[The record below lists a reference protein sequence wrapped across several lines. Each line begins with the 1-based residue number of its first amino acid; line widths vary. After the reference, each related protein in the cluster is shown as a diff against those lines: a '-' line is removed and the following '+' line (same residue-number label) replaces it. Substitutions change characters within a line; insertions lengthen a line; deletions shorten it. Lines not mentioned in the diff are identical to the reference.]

1 MEFDG
6 ARRIMK
12 RVPLGRTGRTVSA
25 IGFGCAG
32 LSQARDEAGTALS
45 FETMQAALD
54 QGMDFFDT
62 ADLYGIGHNE
72 ELIGRFIRQ
81 GARDRVVIGTKFGS
95 MPAGADGMP
104 STDNS
109 PAHIARA
116 CDASLKRLGIEV
128 IDLYYMHRR
137 DPNVPIEESVGAMSR
152 LVEAGKVRW
161 LGLSEVSAA
170 TLRAACAIHPI
181 TALESEYS
189 LWMREPE
196 ETVIDA
202 CRELGVS
209 FVPFSPLGRAF
220 LTGTLDTEEFAPNDM
235 RAKLPRFHGEAAAH
249 NRRLVAD
256 LAEIAR
262 RRNVTPAQLALAW
275 LLAKSDAA
283 LSIIPIPGTRRPKYV
298 AENAAAAAIELA
310 PADIEELETL
320 FAPDAVAGP
329 RYHEIERARAGL

>member
-1 MEFDG
+1 M
-6 ARRIMK
+6 R
-12 RVPLGRTGRTVSA
+12 RVPLGRTGHTAPA

-32 LSQARDEAGTALS
+32 LSQSRDEAGIAQA

-54 QGMDFFDT
+54 EGMNFFDT
-62 ADLYGIGHNE
+62 ADLYGLGHNE
-72 ELIGRFIRQ
+72 ELIGRFIAE
-81 GARDRVVIGTKFGS
+81 GTRDRIILCTKYGS
-95 MPAGADGMP
+95 LPAGADGMP
-104 STDNS
+104 GVDNS

-116 CDASLKRLGIEV
+116 CDASLKRLGIDV

-137 DPNVPIEESVGAMSR
+137 DPKVPIEESVGAMSR

-170 TLRAACAIHPI
+170 TLRAAAAVHPI

-196 ETVIDA
+196 DSVIGA

-220 LTGTLDTEEFAPNDM
+220 LTGTLDTEEFAPSDM
-235 RAKLPRFHGEAAAH
+235 RSKLPRFRGEAAAH
-249 NRRLVAD
+249 NRRLVAEM
-256 LAEIAR
+256 AEIAR
-262 RRNVTPAQLALAW
+262 RKGVTPAQLALAW

-298 AENAAAAAIELA
+298 AENAAAASIMLVPEEVA
-310 PADIEELETL
+310 ELETL